1 MKRLVVKRTV
11 LDAYVFEILL
21 PDLVGHDKRPSAFL
35 VYVYLWW
42 RASASRTKRVA
53 VSHQQMATDTGLSK
67 SAVQA
72 AITLLVRRKLLQS
85 HHASR
90 TAVPEY
96 LVLRPWVRRP

>member
-1 MKRLVVKRTV
+1 VINTIATRTL
-11 LDAYVFEILL
+11 LDQYVFEILL

-42 RASASRTKRVA
+42 RASGSRTKRVA
-53 VSHQQMATDTGLSK
+53 VSHQQVAMETGLSK

-72 AITLLVRRKLLQS
+72 GIKVLVRRKLLQS

-96 LVLRPWVRRP
+96 VVLRPWVRRP